1 MTKPS
6 AQGWKT
12 EVTEN
17 PILLLRPFFAQTKKR
32 TVKWSIRVMGEGT
45 EGKAK
50 RDHSELSL
58 PV

>member
-1 MTKPS
+1 MKKPS
-6 AQGWKT
+6 AQGLKT

-17 PILLLRPFFAQTKKR
+17 PILLLGPFFAQTKKR
-32 TVKWSIRVMGEGT
+32 TIKWSIRGMGEGT